1 MKFKYFAFDLDG
13 TIYKGNEPINETI
26 KIVKHL
32 QSLGL
37 IIFYFT
43 NNSASSIAS
52 IIHKL
57 NNFGLNAS
65 EKNLYTSGYA
75 TVRFVKNLGINN
87 INLIGSSY
95 LYDEFLKNNLNIKSY
110 LDVQAVV
117 VGLDKEFSY
126 KKMENASI
134 ALQSG
139 AEFIACNL
147 DSNFPVENNILLPG
161 CGPIVK
167 AIEVASGRSVN
178 HVVGKPNSIMF
189 DMLLSDWKINKN
201 EIIVIGDSLE
211 SDVLMAKNVGV
222 ASILLG
228 KERGWAYYNNSE
240 YKYFRVK
247 KMEEILKII

>member
-1 MKFKYFAFDLDG
+1 M
-13 TIYKGNEPINETI
+13 
-26 KIVKHL
+26 
-32 QSLGL
+32 
-37 IIFYFT
+37 
-43 NNSASSIAS
+43 
-52 IIHKL
+52 
-57 NNFGLNAS
+57 
-65 EKNLYTSGYA
+65 
-75 TVRFVKNLGINN
+75 
-87 INLIGSSY
+87 
-95 LYDEFLKNNLNIKSY
+95 
-110 LDVQAVV
+110 
-117 VGLDKEFSY
+117 
-126 KKMENASI
+126 
-134 ALQSG
+134 
-139 AEFIACNL
+139 
-147 DSNFPVENNILLPG
+147 
-161 CGPIVK
+161 VK